1 MLPNRGAT
9 MDPLTVTSESDQLVV
24 RNTAP
29 RDFDGIADLCQ
40 RIYPDTP
47 PWNAEQLSSHLRMF
61 PEGQFVA
68 VYGPEQKV
76 VGMCA
81 SLIVD
86 WEDYDTLDS
95 WEQFTADGMFTNH
108 DPRRGRT
115 LYGAEV
121 IVDSALQHHGIGD
134 KLYHARRELTESH
147 KLLRIRAGSRL
158 CGYCGCAARLTP
170 EQYVVD
176 VVEGAEHDPT
186 LSFQLKEG
194 FHVLAVVPHY
204 LSDDPKSLGYAAVIE
219 WLNPLLIRNEHIA
232 DRPTRFLRKAIGT
245 QTADRGSN

>member
-1 MLPNRGAT
+1 MNPSTVN
-9 MDPLTVTSESDQLVV
+9 PLSAEPQDEVVV

-29 RDFDGIADLCQ
+29 RDFEGITDLC
-40 RIYPDTP
+40 RRTYPDTP
-47 PWNAEQLSSHLRMF
+47 PWNAEQLSSHLRLF
-61 PEGQFVA
+61 PEGQYVA
-68 VYGPEQKV
+68 LHGAEEKV

-86 WEDYDTLDS
+86 WEDYHMLDS

-108 DPRRGRT
+108 NPQHGRT

-121 IVDSALQHHGIGD
+121 IVDCALQHHGIGD
-134 KLYHARRELTESH
+134 KLYCARRELAESH

-158 CGYCGCAARLTP
+158 RGYSRCATRLQP
-170 EQYVVD
+170 ETYVLD
-176 VVEGAEHDPT
+176 VVEGTEYDPT

-204 LSDDPKSLGYAAVIE
+204 LTDDPESMGYAAVIE
-219 WLNPLLIRNEHIA
+219 WVNPELVRAEHIA
-232 DRPTRFLRKAIGT
+232 NRPSRFLRKELR
-245 QTADRGSN
+245 QGSPVKS

>member
-1 MLPNRGAT
+1 MNPPTVN
-9 MDPLTVTSESDQLVV
+9 PLSAEPQDEVVV

-29 RDFDGIADLCQ
+29 RDFEGITDLC
-40 RIYPDTP
+40 RRTYPDTP
-47 PWNAEQLSSHLRMF
+47 PWNAEQLSSHLRLF

-68 VYGPEQKV
+68 LFGPEEKV

-86 WEDYDTLDS
+86 WEDYGMLDN

-108 DPRRGRT
+108 DPHRGRT

-121 IVDSALQHHGIGD
+121 IVDSTLQHHGIGD
-134 KLYHARRELTESH
+134 KLYHARRQLTESH

-158 CGYCGCAARLTP
+158 RGYSQQAARLQPDT
-170 EQYVVD
+170 YVAE
-176 VVEGAEHDPT
+176 VVEGMEYDPT

-194 FHVLAVVPHY
+194 FHVL
-204 LSDDPKSLGYAAVIE
+204 
-219 WLNPLLIRNEHIA
+219 
-232 DRPTRFLRKAIGT
+232 
-245 QTADRGSN
+245 